1 MTGTAFSP
9 PTTVSSGRPAHRGIT
24 MNAGTHLAAHVPAEP
39 TANRRRKEP
48 AALTTYP
55 SPSWRPRWP
64 ASSASTRN
72 SDVTRV
78 ATGDAFLARLG
89 RLASSDP
96 DRIALRARAIDW
108 YLPMAAH
115 LARRFR
121 GRGEP
126 LTDLTQIAAIGLIKA
141 IDHYDPH
148 RGLPF
153 ASYAIP
159 TILGEVKRHF
169 RDNARTIHVPRGLQE
184 LRPQLVRAIEDLTHA
199 LHRAPTTAELAA
211 RLGISQREVVDT
223 RRSASAYRPLSL
235 DRPVHDGDDP
245 TLIDAIG
252 VTDPAIAAVDTSEM
266 LRVRLAKL
274 PEREQRIINLRYFSG
289 LTQIQIAAEIGVS
302 QMHISRLLARSLA
315 QLRTDIRA
323 DPDGR

>member
-1 MTGTAFSP
+1 
-9 PTTVSSGRPAHRGIT
+9 

-48 AALTTYP
+48 AALTAYP
-55 SPSWRPRWP
+55 LASWRPRP
-64 ASSASTRN
+64 AAGSASGRN
-72 SDVTRV
+72 FDVIRE
-78 ATGDAFLARLG
+78 ATGDALLAGLG

-108 YLPMAAH
+108 YLPMAVH

-126 LTDLTQIAAIGLIKA
+126 LTDLTQIAAIGLINA
-141 IDHYDPH
+141 IDRYDAD

-159 TILGEVKRHF
+159 TILGEIKRHF

-184 LRPQLVRAIEDLTHA
+184 LRPQLVTATEDLTHT
-199 LHRAPTTAELAA
+199 LHRAPTTAELAT
-211 RLGISQREVVDT
+211 RLGINQRQVADT
-223 RRSASAYRPLSL
+223 RRSANAYRPLSL

-252 VTDPAIAAVDTSEM
+252 VTDPAIAAIDTREM
-266 LRVRLAKL
+266 LRVRLAEL
-274 PEREQRIINLRYFSG
+274 PQREQRIINLRYFSD
-289 LTQIQIAAEIGVS
+289 LTQTQIAAEIGVS

-315 QLRTDIRA
+315 QLRTEILA